1 MTTPD
6 TAYRDPLEA
15 RARRRVKIKLGF
27 ATHLFIYVCVN
38 LGLWLISTVSGTG
51 RWHIFPLMGWG
62 LGLAIHGLVTF
73 IALQGD
79 GLRGRMLDDE
89 IRRLREREGGGQGG
103 GR

>member
-38 LGLWLISTVSGTG
+38 LGLWLISLGGLLLIPAGAALVAPIVLDAVAAAEG
-51 RWHIFPLMGWG
+51 R
-62 LGLAIHGLVTF
+62 V
-73 IALQGD
+73 D
-79 GLRGRMLDDE
+79 
-89 IRRLREREGGGQGG
+89 
-103 GR
+103 